1 MNVLTIAF
9 LALPAA
15 VAVFAAV
22 MWLAESW
29 RRWGWPGRAIA
40 VGLGASLAG
49 LALGRIAVQA
59 PGTVLLFLG
68 AALLIVGRLGLP
80 ARWIVRGAAVVLTLA
95 ALDAGS
101 AKAPTS
107 TQVRAWFVSLMMSGE
122 LRGPTNYIAS
132 AVNAAAVQAVV
143 DESSNMVVTASNA
156 LAWAREE
163 IPALEAVV
171 TNTHIS
177 WLSAD
182 SAEAAGSN
190 PVARCEL
197 IHAKVN
203 TNAATVDAYLWFN
216 LTPASAPIVPFEA
229 SVDSNGVEWA
239 TFPAV
244 SNSFPSKVPI
254 ETSSGVVSCYVYTVS
269 IPAEFQTL
277 QLVPQTQVTFGGGAS
292 NSQLMVLGSVMMNGA
307 IGRTTITTNG
317 AYRLVHEG
325 GVLVGVL

>member
-1 MNVLTIAF
+1 
-9 LALPAA
+9 
-15 VAVFAAV
+15 
-22 MWLAESW
+22 
-29 RRWGWPGRAIA
+29 
-40 VGLGASLAG
+40 
-49 LALGRIAVQA
+49 
-59 PGTVLLFLG
+59 
-68 AALLIVGRLGLP
+68 LLIVGRLGLP
-80 ARWIVRGAAVVLTLA
+80 ARWFVRGAAVVLALA
-95 ALDAGS
+95 AMDAGS

-143 DESSNMVVTASNA
+143 DESSNMVVTASNE

-163 IPALEAVV
+163 IPALEAAV

-182 SAEAAGSN
+182 IEEAAGSN

-197 IHAKVN
+197 IHARVN
-203 TNAATVDAYLWFN
+203 TNATVDAYLWFN

-229 SVDSNGVEWA
+229 SADSNGVEWA
-239 TFPAV
+239 SFPAV

-307 IGRTTITTNG
+307 IGRTTIVTNG
-317 AYRLVHEG
+317 AYRLVYEG